1 MTVIGIRISKDFT
14 DIGLRLK
21 AHPSNLPG
29 QLSTLKLFVGFK
41 ITF

>member
-29 QLSTLKLFVGFK
+29 LFTP
-41 ITF
+41 IN